1 MNDGFQFWVDYF
13 KGKKTYLIAAAAV
26 ILGFLQGMDIFTV
39 PDAVWPV
46 LGGLGL
52 TTLRS
57 GVTKVADSVKHE
69 TKANP
74 VAD

>member
-1 MNDGFQFWVDYF
+1 MIMNEAIKFLA
-13 KGKKTYLIAAAAV
+13 GKKTYLIAAAAV

-46 LGGLGL
+46 LGALGL

-57 GVTKVADSVKHE
+57 GVKKVADSVKTNE
-69 TKANP
+69 
-74 VAD
+74 